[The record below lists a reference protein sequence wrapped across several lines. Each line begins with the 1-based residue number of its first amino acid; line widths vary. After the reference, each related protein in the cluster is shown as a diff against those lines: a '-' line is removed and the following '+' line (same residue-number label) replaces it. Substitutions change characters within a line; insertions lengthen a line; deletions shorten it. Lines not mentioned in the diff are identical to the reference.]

1 MTIATANNQAT
12 NQEVFPKLCKKV
24 NQDKQF
30 ANIETQILAKLAIR
44 YVLTEA
50 QLRQEITSY
59 RGAVTDDD
67 QVALRVVLQRMV
79 EKKLI
84 LSWNPWQG
92 YPGAVLKEEDN
103 VYVLPSK
110 EHFDPDPNE
119 QAIPSTVSEAPQVI
133 AEQTLADRL
142 ETAALSASGLS
153 EHVGAEEKKAFR
165 RISTAV
171 AQELGQYLRERHG
184 GSSQDA
190 DMLDGLLG

>member
-1 MTIATANNQAT
+1 MTIAPAKDQPKLD
-12 NQEVFPKLCKKV
+12 EVFSRLCKKI
-24 NQDKQF
+24 NQDDQF
-30 ANIETQILAKLAIR
+30 ANLEVLILAQLAIR
-44 YVLTEA
+44 WVLTEA
-50 QLRQEITSY
+50 QLREELTY
-59 RGAVTDDD
+59 KVEATDDGHD
-67 QVALRVVLQRMV
+67 VFNAVLTRMV

-84 LSWNPWQG
+84 QSWNPWQG
-92 YPGAVLKEEDN
+92 HPGAVLKEEDN

-119 QAIPSTVSEAPQVI
+119 QAIPSTVSDAPQPI

-142 ETAALSASGLS
+142 ETAALIASGLS

-171 AQELGQYLRERHG
+171 AQELGQYLREPHG
-184 GSSQDA
+184 GSSQVA

>member
-1 MTIATANNQAT
+1 MTIAPAKDQPKLD
-12 NQEVFPKLCKKV
+12 EVFSRLCKKI
-24 NQDKQF
+24 NQDDQF
-30 ANIETQILAKLAIR
+30 ANLEVLILAQLAIR
-44 YVLTEA
+44 WALTEA
-50 QLRQEITSY
+50 QLREELTY
-59 RGAVTDDD
+59 KGVKTDDGHD
-67 QVALRVVLQRMV
+67 FFKVVLQRMV

-110 EHFDPDPNE
+110 EHFDPDSNE
-119 QAIPSTVSEAPQVI
+119 QAIPSTVSEAPQPI

-142 ETAALSASGLS
+142 ETAALIASGLS

-184 GSSQDA
+184 GSSQVA
-190 DMLDGLLG
+190 DMLDRLLG